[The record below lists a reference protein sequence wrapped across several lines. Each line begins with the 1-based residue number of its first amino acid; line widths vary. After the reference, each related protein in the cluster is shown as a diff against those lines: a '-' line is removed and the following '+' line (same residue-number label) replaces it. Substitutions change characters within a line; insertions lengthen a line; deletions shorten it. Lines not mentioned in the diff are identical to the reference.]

1 MTSTTIRRTPLYDSM
16 LKAGGRMVDF
26 HGWELPVQFSGIIQ
40 EHRAVRNDCGI
51 FDVSHMGQVFVTGKD
66 AHAFVQKVNA
76 NDIKDIAGRGA
87 YSHVLNERGGLV
99 DDVIPFCLSKERFF
113 IVVNSATT
121 EKDYNWFVKQSAGMD
136 LKIENAS
143 DRFGMIALQGPKA
156 PQLMAELWPDSVKLA
171 RFWIMETKI
180 HGEQGFIC
188 RTGYTGE
195 DGCEIIASP
204 AATVK
209 VWDELLEKGR
219 KYGLIPCGLG
229 SRDTLRLE
237 SGYLLYGSD
246 VDDDHNSFEA
256 NYGWVVKPKKGDFIG
271 KEAALK
277 SKAAGIKRKLTGFAL
292 TQGGVPRPGC
302 AIYLQGQKIGE
313 LCSATFSP
321 VLGKGIGVG
330 YAAPPDLK
338 EGEPVEIEIHG
349 RRIPAKVNRVPFYE
363 NKV

>member
-1 MTSTTIRRTPLYDSM
+1 MTTQTIRRTPLYDTM

-26 HGWELPVQFSGIIQ
+26 HGWELPVQFAGILQ
-40 EHRAVRNDCGI
+40 EHRAVRNDCGL

-76 NDIKDIAGRGA
+76 NDIKAEPGRGA

-99 DDVIPFCLSKERFF
+99 DDVIPFCLSAERFL

-121 EKDYNWFVKQSAGMD
+121 DKDFAWFQKQAAGMD
-136 LKIENAS
+136 VKLENAS

-156 PQLMAELWPDSVKLA
+156 PQLMAEFWPDAVKLP

-204 AATVK
+204 AAIVK
-209 VWDELLEKGR
+209 VWNELFEKGG
-219 KYGLIPCGLG
+219 KYGLVPCGLG

-237 SGYLLYGSD
+237 AGYLLYGSD
-246 VDDDHNSFEA
+246 VDDDHNSYEA
-256 NYGWVVKPKKGDFIG
+256 NYGWVVKPKKGEFIG
-271 KEAALK
+271 KEAAVRA
-277 SKAAGIKRKLTGFAL
+277 KAEGIKRKLTGVML

-302 AIYLQGQKIGE
+302 AILRNGEKIGE

-321 VLGKGIGVG
+321 LIGKGIGVG
-330 YAAPPDLK
+330 YMVPPDLK
-338 EGEPVEIEIHG
+338 EGDALEVEIHG
-349 RRIPAKVNRVPFYE
+349 KRIAAKVAKVPFYQ